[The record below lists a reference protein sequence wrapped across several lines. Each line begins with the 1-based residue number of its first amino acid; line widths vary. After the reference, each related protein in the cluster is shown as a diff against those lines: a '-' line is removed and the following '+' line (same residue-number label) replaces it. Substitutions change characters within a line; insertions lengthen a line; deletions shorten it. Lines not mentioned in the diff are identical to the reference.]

1 MSGEGTMVAAQY
13 ETAGPNAGRIELV
26 DLPRPL
32 PAAGEV
38 LVRMHLYGVNPT
50 DARAQLGRTF
60 NPPYPKVVPGQDG
73 AGEIAAVGAG
83 VDESRV
89 GERVWLHLAQWQRPA
104 GAAAQYVA
112 LPSSLAVA
120 LPAAAS
126 LELAAGLGIPA
137 LTAHRCLHAG
147 GSPRGAQILVAGG
160 AGAVGH
166 AAIEL
171 ARFAG
176 ARVATTVSSAEKAAI
191 ASAAGAELVVNYRE
205 EDAAAAISAWAPA
218 GVARIV
224 EVAIAA
230 NIELDAQVLASGCEI
245 ASYGAPDRPIELP
258 RTMIVKNGTVRFVLV
273 YTMGAEALHDAVADV
288 SAAVAAGAL
297 SSLPVVRFGL
307 EQIEEA
313 HEAVRQH
320 EVGKVVVEIP

>member
-1 MSGEGTMVAAQY
+1 MVAAQY

-26 DLPRPL
+26 ELPRPL

-38 LVRMHLYGVNPT
+38 LVRVQLYGVNPT

-73 AGEIAAVGAG
+73 AGEIVAVGGG

-112 LPSSLAVA
+112 LPASQAVA
-120 LPAAAS
+120 LPASAS

-137 LTAHRCLHAG
+137 LTAHRCLHAA

-205 EDAAAAISAWAPA
+205 EDAAAAIAAWAPE
-218 GVARIV
+218 GVGRIV

-230 NIELDAQVLASGCEI
+230 NIELDAQVLGSGCEI

-273 YTMGAEALHDAVADV
+273 YTMGAEPLREAVADV
-288 SAAVAAGAL
+288 SAAVEAGAL
-297 SSLPVVRFGL
+297 SSLPVVRFEL
-307 EQIEEA
+307 ERIEEA

-320 EVGKVVVEIP
+320 AVGKVVVEIP